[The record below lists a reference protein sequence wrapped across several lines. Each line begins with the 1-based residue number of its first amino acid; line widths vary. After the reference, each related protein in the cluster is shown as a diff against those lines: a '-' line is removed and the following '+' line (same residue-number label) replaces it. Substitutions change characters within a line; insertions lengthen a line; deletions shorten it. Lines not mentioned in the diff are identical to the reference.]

1 MKNRLAG
8 EEGNLCVWGGR
19 EGERENLKLVGWLGP
34 GWALWLGHSSWTSPA
49 VHSDPFLLIF
59 GGLFAAGAAGSGIPV
74 THAPSLW
81 VPGLSELVLPHSW
94 RIEEVMVFQG

>member
-1 MKNRLAG
+1 MDLGGLYGLAIH
-8 EEGNLCVWGGR
+8 
-19 EGERENLKLVGWLGP
+19 LG
-34 GWALWLGHSSWTSPA
+34 LLLQFTLIHS
-49 VHSDPFLLIF
+49 FLLIF

-81 VPGLSELVLPHSW
+81 VPGLSEPVLPHSW